1 MSNGTTA
8 FIRDL
13 VTLLVRLDRGML
25 EFEEPLPRGV
35 EVGIM
40 DAVVVLGDQALAP
53 LHDALTNSWSSDGG
67 GTYLIDVLGR
77 IGNPASVPILIEH
90 HRNHADFMSGSA
102 AMSALRA
109 IKAED
114 GCGYMG
120 ECLVR
125 CAEGDERA
133 FNTGLEKTIASSAL
147 GEWRDPRAIMPLMHA
162 TRIHDR
168 GNNMPETAICSLAR
182 YPEAHPFLRDL
193 ARREPSLQGLIAG
206 VHP

>member
-1 MSNGTTA
+1 MGTSA

-13 VTLLVRLDRGML
+13 VALLVRLDRGML

-40 DAVVVLGDQALAP
+40 DAVVALGDQALAA
-53 LHDALTNSWSSDGG
+53 LHEALTSSWSSDGG
-67 GTYLIDVLGR
+67 GARLIAVLGR

-90 HRNHADFMSGSA
+90 HRNHANFMSGSA

-109 IKAED
+109 IKADD
-114 GCGYMG
+114 GYAYMG

-125 CAEGDERA
+125 WTEGDKRA
-133 FNTGLEKTIASSAL
+133 FNTGFEKAIASSAL
-147 GEWRDPRAIMPLMHA
+147 GEWHDPRAIMPLMHA
-162 TRIHDR
+162 TRIHDP
-168 GNNMPETAICSLAR
+168 GNNMPETAIRSLAR

-193 ARREPSLQGLIAG
+193 AGREPSLHGLIEG
-206 VHP
+206 VLP